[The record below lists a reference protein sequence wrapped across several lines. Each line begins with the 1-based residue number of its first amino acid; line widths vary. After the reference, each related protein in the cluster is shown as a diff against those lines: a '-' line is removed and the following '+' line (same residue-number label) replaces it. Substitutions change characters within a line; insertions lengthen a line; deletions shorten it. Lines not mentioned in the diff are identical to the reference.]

1 LNSFIASVDDDGNA
15 TLATAA
21 SATVTSVAGWAGVPV
36 PEAIRAAIK
45 MMVEFYYE
53 HGGAQD
59 ADLPRVVEALLDPY
73 RNLVV

>member
-1 LNSFIASVDDDGNA
+1 
-15 TLATAA
+15 
-21 SATVTSVAGWAGVPV
+21 VPV